1 MTRAPGF
8 HLLIITAY
16 LASTAEAI
24 CCPSSRRGFISAVV
38 KIERR
43 WIGNWRILVGEGP
56 TYIWI
61 TQQSSLSPAALV
73 AVAAIAAAG
82 WMYLQKKQ
90 TKRLRSRFGPE
101 YDRLADVEGG
111 RARVEKTLH
120 ERENG

>member
-1 MTRAPGF
+1 MDNTT
-8 HLLIITAY
+8 IIIVA
-16 LASTAEAI
+16 
-24 CCPSSRRGFISAVV
+24 
-38 KIERR
+38 
-43 WIGNWRILVGEGP
+43 
-56 TYIWI
+56 
-61 TQQSSLSPAALV
+61 AALV

-120 ERENG
+120 EREIRVRDST